1 MRRYTQTSIMSA
13 AVAERLKSK
22 GIEFSLREDC
32 AAAMLRIAT
41 DKSINGTYPESPTD
55 VKGVWTR
62 LKYAIL
68 GRSLA
73 IVPRSHIPRG
83 FIDSNMDDEEDGSYF
98 DRLQKGALAASVRSV
113 VSKSALWMASIIDV
127 FTGPSESTVNLA
139 SNFGIRRLLFLSS
152 VHLSNIGSLQVL
164 RFSTAEWRSVRLPKW
179 MLCSGFRVDLTGQC
193 SMLNLSE
200 HKIVSAK

>member
-55 VKGVWTR
+55 VKRVWAR
-62 LKYAIL
+62 LKNAIL

-98 DRLQKGALAASVRSV
+98 DRLQKDALAASVRSV
-113 VSKSALWMASIIDV
+113 VSISAL
-127 FTGPSESTVNLA
+127 
-139 SNFGIRRLLFLSS
+139 
-152 VHLSNIGSLQVL
+152 
-164 RFSTAEWRSVRLPKW
+164 
-179 MLCSGFRVDLTGQC
+179 
-193 SMLNLSE
+193 
-200 HKIVSAK
+200 